1 MFLKLHSKSGAM
13 LAEILAALLIAA
25 MALFMLAASLSVF
38 SLHKSRTVKESTP
51 THGVVTVSFA
61 LEDFSY
67 STDVD
72 VVYNEDGYSYAQN

>member
-13 LAEILAALLIAA
+13 LAEILTALLIAA

-38 SLHKSRTVKESTP
+38 SLYKSRTVKESTP
-51 THGVVTVSFA
+51 TRGVVTVSFA
-61 LEDFSY
+61 LGDFSY
-67 STDVD
+67 STDMD